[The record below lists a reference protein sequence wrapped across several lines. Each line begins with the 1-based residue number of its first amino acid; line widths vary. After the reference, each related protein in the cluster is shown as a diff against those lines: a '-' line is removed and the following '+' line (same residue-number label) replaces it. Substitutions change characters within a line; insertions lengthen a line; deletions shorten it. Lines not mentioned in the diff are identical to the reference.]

1 MVIVEDAYLA
11 VKYEKNSDWLL
22 KNEEGEK
29 DNAANQFKRALR
41 RLDGDSSDDDGPD
54 GKPSNNNNKCNVTD

>member
-29 DNAANQFKRALR
+29 DNAAN
-41 RLDGDSSDDDGPD
+41 
-54 GKPSNNNNKCNVTD
+54 